1 MEIGTTISTCQNF
14 RMKFVYGVI
23 TISLPNISLNNSNYN
38 IGNIIFYRL
47 TFKTVTKIDNLSNV
61 MIFQCLNW
69 QKSIGEAEG
78 TEN

>member
-1 MEIGTTISTCQNF
+1 
-14 RMKFVYGVI
+14 MKFVYGVI